1 MAATRQVK
9 IPPKC
14 VGRKVDKK
22 RTVQLLKPQLKMLDM
37 TKPRM
42 TVAMKEQ
49 LVEMRE
55 SINSNAKT

>member
-22 RTVQLLKPQLKMLDM
+22 RTVQLLKPQVKRLDM

-42 TVAMKEQ
+42 IVAMKEQ
-49 LVEMRE
+49 LVEIRE
-55 SINSNAKT
+55 STNSNAKT